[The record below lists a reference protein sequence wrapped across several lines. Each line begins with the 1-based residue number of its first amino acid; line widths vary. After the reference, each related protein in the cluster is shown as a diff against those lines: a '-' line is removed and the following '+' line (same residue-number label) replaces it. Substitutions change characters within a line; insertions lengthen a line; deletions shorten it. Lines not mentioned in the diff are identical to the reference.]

1 MSLPVVAIQQR
12 SVVDLS
18 FGGGGDLD
26 DRLTVARKLQLLMS
40 LPVGRCQL
48 LSSWSVIGPS
58 AGSGLTLNTKSDG
71 CRQVTGYRLQ
81 MLMSTRLV
89 GWWSSIR

>member
-1 MSLPVVAIQQR
+1 MVG
-12 SVVDLS
+12 LS

-26 DRLTVARKLQLLMS
+26 DRLTVASKLQLLMS

-48 LSSWSVIGPS
+48 LSSWSVIDPS
-58 AGSGLTLNTKSDG
+58 AGSGLTLNTESDG

-81 MLMSTRLV
+81 MLMFTHLV
-89 GWWSSIR
+89 GRWPSIR